1 MSKSKAS
8 CSASMVAATTGREVS
23 GPSKTSSTSSPSD
36 ITTPASAS
44 SRAIR
49 SRSSS
54 VNCSRTS
61 CRVPPSCMTIW
72 ATSSRSGE
80 PKSISGSSST
90 SSDRVA
96 SATVLSGAYPC
107 SRSAA
112 SRASPLSMPFRRL
125 RSYESAMS
133 AIASGPAPRRM
144 SWATSNR
151 PTLMPNSSIF
161 LAMSSGVETVPA
173 SIPEDG
179 ASSARSGSD
188 ASVRAGVSVDDAA
201 AVSGSSA
208 MSAACSVRSAMAMT
222 SSAVTWWFPSFVTMV
237 TGSTS
242 SSLSMFSRR
251 RSRSCPAARS
261 GRPPLVPPASR
272 MSETCRAASSDSSST
287 VPSGMP
293 CPPASDV
300 KTIRGPWP
308 VSCPGFVPA
317 VPEVSAA
324 VVSGV
329 SVAVLKES
337 HESGLSKMPS
347 RRLLSSVSV
356 ASGPSWTIPS
366 SSNQS
371 SR

>member
-1 MSKSKAS
+1 MSSKSKAS

-72 ATSSRSGE
+72 AASSRSGE

-144 SWATSNR
+144 SWATSNLFGYELR
-151 PTLMPNSSIF
+151 RGN
-161 LAMSSGVETVPA
+161 
-173 SIPEDG
+173 
-179 ASSARSGSD
+179 RSGLHTGRRRVLR
-188 ASVRAGVSVDDAA
+188 AFRLRRVR
-201 AVSGSSA
+201 
-208 MSAACSVRSAMAMT
+208 
-222 SSAVTWWFPSFVTMV
+222 
-237 TGSTS
+237 
-242 SSLSMFSRR
+242 SRR
-251 RSRSCPAARS
+251 R
-261 GRPPLVPPASR
+261 
-272 MSETCRAASSDSSST
+272 
-287 VPSGMP
+287 
-293 CPPASDV
+293 
-300 KTIRGPWP
+300 IRG
-308 VSCPGFVPA
+308 
-317 VPEVSAA
+317 
-324 VVSGV
+324 
-329 SVAVLKES
+329 
-337 HESGLSKMPS
+337 
-347 RRLLSSVSV
+347 
-356 ASGPSWTIPS
+356 
-366 SSNQS
+366 
-371 SR
+371 

>member
-1 MSKSKAS
+1 MSSKSKAS

-36 ITTPASAS
+36 IATPASAS

-72 ATSSRSGE
+72 AASSRSGK

-173 SIPEDG
+173 SIPEDS

-188 ASVRAGVSVDDAA
+188 ASVRAAA
-201 AVSGSSA
+201 SISPKGPSSGRTA
-208 MSAACSVRSAMAMT
+208 
-222 SSAVTWWFPSFVTMV
+222 
-237 TGSTS
+237 GSE
-242 SSLSMFSRR
+242 
-251 RSRSCPAARS
+251 AARS
-261 GRPPLVPPASR
+261 FDA
-272 MSETCRAASSDSSST
+272 
-287 VPSGMP
+287 
-293 CPPASDV
+293 
-300 KTIRGPWP
+300 
-308 VSCPGFVPA
+308 
-317 VPEVSAA
+317 
-324 VVSGV
+324 
-329 SVAVLKES
+329 
-337 HESGLSKMPS
+337 
-347 RRLLSSVSV
+347 
-356 ASGPSWTIPS
+356 
-366 SSNQS
+366 
-371 SR
+371 

>member
-1 MSKSKAS
+1 MGNDSTAS
-8 CSASMVAATTGREVS
+8 RNVVRGSMR
-23 GPSKTSSTSSPSD
+23 
-36 ITTPASAS
+36 
-44 SRAIR
+44 
-49 SRSSS
+49 
-54 VNCSRTS
+54 
-61 CRVPPSCMTIW
+61 PP
-72 ATSSRSGE
+72 
-80 PKSISGSSST
+80 SGSSGNSWEYQSRMPDSRPST
-90 SSDRVA
+90 
-96 SATVLSGAYPC
+96 
-107 SRSAA
+107 
-112 SRASPLSMPFRRL
+112 PFQ
-125 RSYESAMS
+125 
-133 AIASGPAPRRM
+133 
-144 SWATSNR
+144 SN
-151 PTLMPNSSIF
+151 
-161 LAMSSGVETVPA
+161 
-173 SIPEDG
+173 
-179 ASSARSGSD
+179 GS
-188 ASVRAGVSVDDAA
+188 AGVSVDDAA

-222 SSAVTWWFPSFVTMV
+222 SSAVIWWFPSFVTMV

-300 KTIRGPWP
+300 KTICGPWP

-356 ASGPSWTIPS
+356 ASGPSWTMPS